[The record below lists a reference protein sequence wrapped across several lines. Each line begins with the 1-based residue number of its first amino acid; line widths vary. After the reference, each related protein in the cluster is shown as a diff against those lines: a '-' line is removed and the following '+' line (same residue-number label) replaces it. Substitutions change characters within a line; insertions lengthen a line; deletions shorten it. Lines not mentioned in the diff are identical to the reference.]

1 MRLLM
6 LIIAM
11 ICGFVMIVSFKP
23 YRMHNQTHPFFYIAA
38 VVGLIAMVIGQNFY

>member
-11 ICGFVMIVSFKP
+11 VCGFVMIVSFKP
-23 YRMHNQTHPFFYIAA
+23 YRMHNQTHPFFWVAA
-38 VVGLIAMVIGQNFY
+38 VVGLIVMVIGQNFY